1 MRAIHS
7 HLGSARKRRGFM
19 GVPIAALCDGRL
31 HPQSAG
37 TGVRGTASS
46 LLSRTTPGQGLC
58 YSQKEKWGRV
68 EHCHGIAAMARRERK
83 KQEVS
88 LFPFLDILACVIG
101 NLILIIT
108 AVVLEQV
115 DTKPMAEVVDR
126 EAKLQRVAEQ
136 ERQIKTLEKELAT
149 LHASNRTNNAQLEQI
164 ELQIEA
170 AEDRLEQARNMLA
183 RVPKNPLKVDPELV
197 KNKALLAQK
206 KRELDAAIAK
216 VTAEIAERKKA
227 PEKSIVLLPAL
238 RTPFQV
244 HSLIPASGMFIEV
257 NKKGLTIFPAKQF
270 WQGDEAKEV
279 PTKSMQGDK
288 TLQSI
293 MEAGLNDRNKIVV
306 LLLRPDALDVY
317 AAIKS
322 QFDRFQQVHKDKLEQ
337 KVFDNPQS
345 PLFNEELAPIRQ
357 RKLYSKIPLPGEGVL
372 PLDSLSL

>member
-1 MRAIHS
+1 
-7 HLGSARKRRGFM
+7 M

-31 HPQSAG
+31 YPQSAG

-149 LHASNRTNNAQLEQI
+149 LHASNRTNNAQLEKI
-164 ELQIEA
+164 EQQIEA
-170 AEDRLEQARNMLA
+170 AEDRLEQARNALA

-197 KNKALLAQK
+197 KNKALLTQK
-206 KRELDAAIAK
+206 KREIDAAISK
-216 VTAEIAERKKA
+216 VKAEIAERKKA

-238 RTPFQV
+238 RTPFQA

-270 WQGDEAKEV
+270 WQGDKAKEV
-279 PTKSMQGDK
+279 PTKSMQGDT

-293 MEAGLNDRNKIVV
+293 MEACLNDQNKIIV

-317 AAIKS
+317 AAIQS
-322 QFDRFQQVHKDKLEQ
+322 QFDRFQQSHKDKLEQ

-372 PLDSLSL
+372 PLESLSL

>member
-1 MRAIHS
+1 
-7 HLGSARKRRGFM
+7 M
-19 GVPIAALCDGRL
+19 G
-31 HPQSAG
+31 
-37 TGVRGTASS
+37 
-46 LLSRTTPGQGLC
+46 
-58 YSQKEKWGRV
+58 
-68 EHCHGIAAMARRERK
+68 RRERK

-126 EAKLQRVAEQ
+126 EAKLERVAQQ
-136 ERQIKTLEKELAT
+136 ERQIKTLEKELAA

-164 ELQIEA
+164 EEQIEA

-183 RVPKNPLKVDPELV
+183 RVPKNPLKIDPELV
-197 KNKALLAQK
+197 TNKTLLEKK

-216 VTAEIAERKKA
+216 VRAEIAERKKA
-227 PEKSIVLLPAL
+227 PDKSIVLLPAL

-244 HSLIPASGMFIEV
+244 HSLIPTSGMFIEV
-257 NKKGLTIFPAKQF
+257 NKTGLTIFPAKQF
-270 WQGDEAKEV
+270 WQGDEAKQV
-279 PTKSMQGDK
+279 PAKSIQGDK
-288 TLQSI
+288 TLQTI

-306 LLLRPDALDVY
+306 FMLRPDALDVY
-317 AAIKS
+317 ATVKG

>member
-1 MRAIHS
+1 
-7 HLGSARKRRGFM
+7 
-19 GVPIAALCDGRL
+19 
-31 HPQSAG
+31 
-37 TGVRGTASS
+37 
-46 LLSRTTPGQGLC
+46 
-58 YSQKEKWGRV
+58 
-68 EHCHGIAAMARRERK
+68 MARRERK

-126 EAKLQRVAEQ
+126 EAKLEQVAEQ
-136 ERQIKTLEKELAT
+136 EREIKTLEKELAA
-149 LHASNRTNNAQLEQI
+149 LHASNRVNNSQLEKI
-164 ELQIEA
+164 EQQIEA

-197 KNKALLAQK
+197 KNKTLLEKK
-206 KRELDAAIAK
+206 KRELNAAIAK
-216 VTAEIAERKKA
+216 VRAEIAERKKA
-227 PEKSIVLLPAL
+227 PDKSIVLLPAL

-244 HSLIPASGMFIEV
+244 HSLIPTTGMFIEV
-257 NKKGLTIFPAKQF
+257 NKTGLTIFPAKQF
-270 WQGDEAKEV
+270 WQGDEAKQV
-279 PTKSMQGDK
+279 PAKSIQGDK
-288 TLQSI
+288 TLQTI
-293 MEAGLNDRNKIVV
+293 MEAGLKDRNKIVV
-306 LLLRPDALDVY
+306 LMLRPDALDVY
-317 AAIKS
+317 AAVKGH
-322 QFDRFQQVHKDKLEQ
+322 FDRFQQIHKDKLEQ